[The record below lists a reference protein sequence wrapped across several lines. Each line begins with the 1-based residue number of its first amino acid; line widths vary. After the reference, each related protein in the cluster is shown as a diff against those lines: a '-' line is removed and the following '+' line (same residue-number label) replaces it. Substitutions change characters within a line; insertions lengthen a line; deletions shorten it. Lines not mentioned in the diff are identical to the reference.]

1 LVLLGYYYYSV
12 GLSFLSS
19 GTLPGSVDYEV
30 VYTFNT
36 SREVWFFIVDDFG
49 SFRVV
54 VVLLQS
60 IQTI

>member
-1 LVLLGYYYYSV
+1 MLGYYYYSV
-12 GLSFLSS
+12 ILDLISS
-19 GTLPGSVDYEV
+19 GSLPDSVDYKV
-30 VYTFNT
+30 VYAFNT
-36 SREVWFFIVDDFG
+36 SREVWFFIADDLG

>member
-1 LVLLGYYYYSV
+1 M
-12 GLSFLSS
+12 LSS

-30 VYTFNT
+30 VYSFDT
-36 SREVWFFIVDDFG
+36 SGEVWFFIADDFG

-54 VVLLQS
+54 VALLKS

>member
-1 LVLLGYYYYSV
+1 M
-12 GLSFLSS
+12 LSS
-19 GTLPGSVDYEV
+19 GTFPGPVDDEV
-30 VYTFNT
+30 VYAFDT
-36 SREVWFFIVDDFG
+36 SGEVWFFIADDFC